1 MTILAVLLCVAQSVR
16 AMAPA
21 ALSATT
27 PESEGGTAWKDSGLY
42 GTGWT
47 VTAGYFFKDTM
58 FYSQGRGGP
67 AVSVGKAFRVL
78 RWLGIRA
85 GGGVLR
91 AKGTMNTSGAG
102 SGFRTTFDSTVMYA
116 DLGIVTP
123 WLPFP
128 VSLAF
133 YRHATD
139 LTDAAG
145 SGALYGRTFRGS
157 ATGTGLGADVRIEF
171 EFFSSKRR
179 APHRGPGIVLGYSGF
194 MDFSPKKL
202 GTRDAAGVVLEHPK
216 WKPFAGEGLHAG
228 LEYEF

>member
-1 MTILAVLLCVAQSVR
+1 
-16 AMAPA
+16 MAPA

-27 PESEGGTAWKDSGLY
+27 PEAAGGTEWKDSGIY
-42 GTGWT
+42 GTGWA

-58 FYSQGRGGP
+58 FYSGGRGGP
-67 AVSVGKAFRVL
+67 SVSVGKAFRVL
-78 RWLGIRA
+78 RWLGVRV

-91 AKGTMNTSGAG
+91 AKGTLDTTGAG
-102 SGFRTTFDSTVMYA
+102 SGFRTTFDETAVYA

-139 LTDAAG
+139 LTDRAA
-145 SGALYGRTFRGS
+145 SGALSGRTFTGA
-157 ATGTGLGADVRIEF
+157 ATGTGLGLDVRIEF
-171 EFFSSKRR
+171 EFFDSKRR
-179 APHRGPGIVLGYSGF
+179 APHRGLGVVLGYAGF
-194 MDFSPKKL
+194 MDLSPKTL
-202 GTRDAAGVVLEHPK
+202 RTRDAAGVTLEHAK